1 MSNYVFNGKDNL
13 DDEST
18 HPFAG
23 ITGTLI
29 DQMAMTEAGYDGLI
43 ALNISFKDLANTL
56 TEQSNHQ
63 MPFKESEVEELYS
76 PDNFDLDA
84 TQKAIVANRPITEV
98 NVKVELFPL

>member
-1 MSNYVFNGKDNL
+1 MGNYVFNGKDNL

-29 DQMAMTEAGYDGLI
+29 DQMGMTEAGYDGLI
-43 ALNISFKDLANTL
+43 ALNISYKDLANTL
-56 TEQSNHQ
+56 TEQSNNQ
-63 MPFKESEVEELYS
+63 MPFKESEIEELYS

>member
-13 DDEST
+13 DEEAT

-29 DQMAMTEAGYDGLI
+29 DQMAMTEMGYDGLI
-43 ALNISFKDLANTL
+43 ALNTTFKDLANTL

-76 PDNFDLDA
+76 YDNFDLDV

>member
-1 MSNYVFNGKDNL
+1 
-13 DDEST
+13 
-18 HPFAG
+18 
-23 ITGTLI
+23 
-29 DQMAMTEAGYDGLI
+29 
-43 ALNISFKDLANTL
+43 
-56 TEQSNHQ
+56 